1 MSRALYK
8 GITLRG
14 YEDNKSLRRRDLSL
28 VKQDLLNHIFTR
40 RSERVM
46 MPLFGTR
53 IPDMLM
59 EPMDES
65 SLVIIQTDLNT
76 VFNYDPRVELL
87 DMQLTPLYEERAVVA
102 IVELRYLELDFSERF
117 DIRLEFEG

>member
-1 MSRALYK
+1 MSRTLYK

-14 YEDNKSLRRRDLSL
+14 YGKNKSFRRRNLDL
-28 VKQDLLNHIFTR
+28 VKQDLLNNIFTR

-46 MPLFGTR
+46 KPLFGTR

-59 EPMDES
+59 EPMDYN
-65 SLVIIQTDLNT
+65 SLAIIETDLLR
-76 VFNYDPRVELL
+76 VFEYDPRVELL
-87 DMQLTPLYEERAVVA
+87 DFQLSPLYEERAVVA
-102 IVELRYLELDFSERF
+102 IVELRYIELNFVDQF